1 MKNSFSHFGCLR
13 CKWYIIS
20 LIAFLPVC
28 GICMAQDKGFTTRFE
43 ISGLPDSTRF
53 EVRIHD
59 GENFSDARFDTI
71 YMVNG
76 KAELRD
82 VSKAKDPVR
91 AYAFSDY
98 GVISIF
104 VQNGHTELVSGDK
117 ADIEKETLRY
127 KGAPWSE
134 DFMSYNLEIG
144 ILMNELKEKGRNFGS
159 MNDEEKR
166 EYSEQSKKIASLEKE
181 FYLSHPNSWHT
192 LAMME
197 SYHMM
202 EIPKEDLR
210 KLYNQ
215 LLPEQRNSSY
225 GQTIK
230 RYLDVRSIEKGDSLK
245 DFNII
250 AKDQNGNQFNLMELN
265 EPYILLDFSQ
275 LYCGPCKA
283 AAKEIHEIKEK
294 YADKVAFVNFSCDDN
309 EEDWQEMV
317 KRDKNTWPSLFNG
330 GSRGTVCLKYNV
342 NSYPTF
348 FLFGPDRTLID
359 ITNGYGKGMLDM
371 YLSSFVKKD

>member
-1 MKNSFSHFGCLR
+1 MKSLLS
-13 CKWYIIS
+13 IITIFV
-20 LIAFLPVC
+20 LCEVC
-28 GICMAQDKGFTTRFE
+28 IAQDKGFTTRFE

-59 GENFSDARFDTI
+59 GENFTDARFDTI
-71 YMVNG
+71 YVVNG
-76 KAELRD
+76 KAELHD

-104 VQNGHTELVSGDK
+104 VQNGHSEQVSGDK
-117 ADIEKETLRY
+117 ADIKKEALRY
-127 KGAPWSE
+127 DGAPWSE
-134 DFMSYNLEIG
+134 DIMSYNHEIG
-144 ILMNELKEKGRNFGS
+144 ALMYELKEKGGKYGS
-159 MNDEEKR
+159 MNDEERK
-166 EYSEQSKKIASLEKE
+166 EYREQSEKVASLEKE
-181 FYLSHPNSWHT
+181 FYLNHPNSWHT

-197 SYHMM
+197 SYYMM
-202 EIPKEDLR
+202 EIPKDDLR
-210 KLYNQ
+210 KLYDQ

-250 AKDQNGNQFNLMELN
+250 AKDQNGNQFNLMELK

-294 YADKVAFVNFSCDDN
+294 YADKVAFVNFSSDDN
-309 EEDWQEMV
+309 EDDWQKMV
-317 KRDKNTWPSLFNG
+317 KRDNITWPSLFNG
-330 GSRGTVCLKYNV
+330 GSKGEVCLMYNI

-348 FLFGPDRTLID
+348 FLFGPDRTLIG

-371 YLSSFVKKD
+371 YLSEFVK

>member
-1 MKNSFSHFGCLR
+1 MKHLLT
-13 CKWYIIS
+13 ILTI
-20 LIAFLPVC
+20 LAFTQV
-28 GICMAQDKGFTTRFE
+28 CMAQDKGFTTRFE

-59 GENFSDARFDTI
+59 GENFRDWRFDTI

-98 GVISIF
+98 GSISIF
-104 VQNGHTELVSGDK
+104 VQNGHTELITGDK

-127 KGAPWSE
+127 EGAPWSN
-134 DFMSYNLEIG
+134 DIMSYNRELG
-144 ILMNELKEKGRNFGS
+144 TLQTELKEKGKNFRS
-159 MNDEEKR
+159 MSEDERK
-166 EYSEQSKKIASLEKE
+166 EYSELGKRYESLEKE
-181 FYLSHPNSWHT
+181 FYLNHPNSWHT
-192 LAMME
+192 LATME
-197 SYHMM
+197 SYYMM
-202 EIPKEDLR
+202 ELPKDELS
-210 KLYNQ
+210 KLYDQ
-215 LLPEQRNSSY
+215 LLPEQRNSCY
-225 GQTIK
+225 GQAIK
-230 RYLDVRSIEKGDSLK
+230 RYLDVKSIEKGDHLK

-250 AKDQNGNQFNLMELN
+250 AKDQNGNQFNLMEVK

-294 YADKVAFVNFSCDDN
+294 YADKVAFINFSCDDN
-309 EEDWQEMV
+309 EKDWQKMIE
-317 KRDKNTWPSLFNG
+317 RDEITWPSLFDG
-330 GSRGTVCLKYNV
+330 GSTGPVCLMYSVK
-342 NSYPTF
+342 SYPTF

-359 ITNGYGKGMLDM
+359 ITKGYRKGMLDM
-371 YLSSFVKKD
+371 YLQSFIK

>member
-1 MKNSFSHFGCLR
+1 MKKLFCVITIFAL
-13 CKWYIIS
+13 YE
-20 LIAFLPVC
+20 V
-28 GICMAQDKGFTTRFE
+28 CMAQDKGFTTRFE

-59 GENFSDARFDTI
+59 GENFSDSRFDTI
-71 YMVNG
+71 YLVNG
-76 KAELRD
+76 KAELHD
-82 VSKAKDPVR
+82 MSKAKDPVR

-98 GVISIF
+98 GSISIF

-117 ADIEKETLRY
+117 ADIEKEILRY
-127 KGAPWSE
+127 AGAPWSE
-134 DFMSYNLEIG
+134 DIMSYNREIG
-144 ILMNELKEKGRNFGS
+144 TLMFELQEKGSKFSS
-159 MNDEEKR
+159 MSEDEKR
-166 EYSEQSKKIASLEKE
+166 EYRELSERVAAKEKD
-181 FYLSHPNSWHT
+181 FYLNHPNSWHT

-197 SYHMM
+197 SYYMM
-202 EIPKEDLR
+202 EIPKDDLR
-210 KLYNQ
+210 KLYDQ

-250 AKDQNGNQFNLMELN
+250 AKDQHGNQFNLMEVK

-294 YADKVAFVNFSCDDN
+294 YADKVAFVNFSSDDN
-309 EEDWQEMV
+309 EDDWQRMV
-317 KRDKNTWPSLFNG
+317 KRDNVTWPSLFNG
-330 GSRGTVCLKYNV
+330 GSKGEVCLMYNV

-359 ITNGYGKGMLDM
+359 IINGYGKGLLDL
-371 YLSSFVKKD
+371 YLSALVK